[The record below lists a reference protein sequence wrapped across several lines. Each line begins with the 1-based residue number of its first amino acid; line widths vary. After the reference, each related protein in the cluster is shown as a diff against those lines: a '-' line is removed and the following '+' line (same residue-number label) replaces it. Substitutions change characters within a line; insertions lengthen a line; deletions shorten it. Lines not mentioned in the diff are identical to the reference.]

1 MNKGILVV
9 LMSMF
14 LLSSILGALSITSAR
29 ASGTHSF
36 YLGAL
41 SQYELTVITATPP
54 FSPVT
59 GIPFTI
65 DGTPQV
71 TPYTGMLHE
80 GSYTLEMPETHN
92 GYLWYCWTEDGDNNR
107 IKTVT
112 LNRNTTL
119 TAFYFALEIVDFYP
133 CDRLGNFQNV
143 VEKNSKIYF
152 NLTIRNPRSNPRNL
166 SILMCVYD
174 VVNVPIGI
182 ESLDKTVLPDSCE
195 YYMIDITIP
204 KWAYVGN
211 GTAYI
216 NISEEGIPIVIEE
229 ATNIVIIPECIPE
242 FPSLLIL
249 PLFIIA
255 TLLIVI
261 VYKRKHTVY
270 H

>member
-14 LLSSILGALSITSAR
+14 FLPSILSALSITSVR
-29 ASGTHSF
+29 ASGTHGS
-36 YLGAL
+36 YVGSL

-54 FSPVT
+54 FSPIT
-59 GIPFTI
+59 GIPFAI
-65 DGTPQV
+65 NGTPQV
-71 TPYTGMLHE
+71 TPYTGMLPE

-92 GYLWYCWTEDGDNNR
+92 GYLWYCWVEEGDSNR

-133 CDRLGNFQNV
+133 CNRSGNFQDV
-143 VEKNSKIYF
+143 FEKGSKIYF
-152 NLTIRNPRSNPRNL
+152 NLTIRTPTSAPKNL

-182 ESLDKTVLPDSCE
+182 ESLNKTVLPNSYE
-195 YYMIDITIP
+195 YYMINITIP
-204 KWAYVGN
+204 KWAYAGN

-216 NISEEGIPIVIEE
+216 NIFEEGIPIVIEE
-229 ATNIVIIPECIPE
+229 TTNVVIIPECISE
-242 FPSLLIL
+242 FPSFLTL

-255 TLLIVI
+255 TLLIAI
-261 VYKRKHTVY
+261 VYKRKHSV
-270 H
+270 

>member
-1 MNKGILVV
+1 MNKGILAV
-9 LMSMF
+9 LMSVF
-14 LLSSILGALSITSAR
+14 LLSSILSALSITSIR
-29 ASGTHSF
+29 ASGTHNI
-36 YLGAL
+36 YLGSP

-54 FSPVT
+54 SSPIT
-59 GIPFTI
+59 GIPFAI
-65 DGTPQV
+65 NGTPQA
-71 TPYTGMLHE
+71 TPYTGMLPE

-92 GYLWYCWTEDGDNNR
+92 GYLWYCWVEDGDSNR

-133 CDRLGNFQNV
+133 CNRSGNFQNV
-143 VEKNSKIYF
+143 FEKGSKIYF
-152 NLTIRNPRSNPRNL
+152 NLTIRNPTSDPKNL

-174 VVNVPIGI
+174 VAHVPIGI
-182 ESLDKTVLPDSCE
+182 ESLDKTVLPDSYE
-195 YYMIDITIP
+195 YYMINITIP
-204 KWAYVGN
+204 KWAYAGN

-229 ATNIVIIPECIPE
+229 ATNVVIIPECIPE

-249 PLFIIA
+249 PLFIIP

-261 VYKRKHTVY
+261 VYKRKYSV
-270 H
+270 

>member
-1 MNKGILVV
+1 
-9 LMSMF
+9 MSMF
-14 LLSSILGALSITSAR
+14 LLSSILSALSITSVR
-29 ASGTHSF
+29 ASRTHNI
-36 YLGAL
+36 YLGSL
-41 SQYELTVITATPP
+41 SQYELTVIAVTPP
-54 FSPVT
+54 SSPIT

-65 DGTPQV
+65 NGTPQV
-71 TPYTGMLHE
+71 TPYTGMLPE

-92 GYLWYCWTEDGDNNR
+92 GYFWYCWVEDGDSKR

-119 TAFYFALEIVDFYP
+119 TAFYFALEIVDFYT

-143 VEKNSKIYF
+143 FEKGSKIYF
-152 NLTIRNPRSNPRNL
+152 NLTIRNPTSDPKNL

-174 VVNVPIGI
+174 VANVPIGTK
-182 ESLDKTVLPDSCE
+182 SLDKTVLPDSYE

-229 ATNIVIIPECIPE
+229 ATDVVIIPE

-261 VYKRKHTVY
+261 FYRTKHTT
-270 H
+270 

>member
-14 LLSSILGALSITSAR
+14 FLPSILSALSITSVR
-29 ASGTHSF
+29 ASGTHGS
-36 YLGAL
+36 YVGSL

-54 FSPVT
+54 FSPIT
-59 GIPFTI
+59 GIPFAI
-65 DGTPQV
+65 NGTPQV
-71 TPYTGMLHE
+71 TPYTGMLPE

-92 GYLWYCWTEDGDNNR
+92 GYLWYCWVEEGDSNR

-133 CDRLGNFQNV
+133 CNRSGNFQNV
-143 VEKNSKIYF
+143 FEKGSKIYF
-152 NLTIRNPRSNPRNL
+152 NLTIRTPTSAPKNL

-182 ESLDKTVLPDSCE
+182 ESLNKTVLPNSYE
-195 YYMIDITIP
+195 YYMINITIP
-204 KWAYVGN
+204 KWAYAGN

-216 NISEEGIPIVIEE
+216 NIFEEGIPIVIEE
-229 ATNIVIIPECIPE
+229 TTNVVIIPECISE
-242 FPSLLIL
+242 FPSFLTL

-255 TLLIVI
+255 TLLIAI
-261 VYKRKHTVY
+261 VYKRKHSV
-270 H
+270 